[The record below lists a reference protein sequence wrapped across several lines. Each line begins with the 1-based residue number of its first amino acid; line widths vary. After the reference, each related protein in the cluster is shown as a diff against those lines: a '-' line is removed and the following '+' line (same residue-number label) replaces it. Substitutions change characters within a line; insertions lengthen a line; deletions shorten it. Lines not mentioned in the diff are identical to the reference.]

1 MAYENKIK
9 NELYTECSSIINT
22 VETKI
27 LFDFE
32 GRNEKETREKFID
45 RQIGKD
51 APEDHESKNTLELK
65 GIMQNIKEF
74 HFIQNFYHDK
84 DAKINYWNNH
94 L

>member
-1 MAYENKIK
+1 MRQHKECSESAELRAQLIAYENKIK

-51 APEDHESKNTLELK
+51 APEDHEPKN
-65 GIMQNIKEF
+65 I
-74 HFIQNFYHDK
+74 
-84 DAKINYWNNH
+84 
-94 L
+94 